1 MPADALAA
9 VHDVLTGKA
18 PATGHLTVA
27 EAHLLASVADREPGD
42 QRAAFA
48 AVESALDLAE
58 ADRLVLPFA
67 MTGSLELLGAMP
79 RQPLPVGIAGQ
90 LSVSVNTVNTHIRNI
105 DAKLQ
110 TQDRSAPCTGP
121 GRGGCCRPGPADGL
135 LMAF

>member
-27 EAHLLASVADREPGD
+27 EAPLLASVADREPGA

-58 ADRLVLPFA
+58 AAAGRARL
-67 MTGSLELLGAMP
+67 TG
-79 RQPLPVGIAGQ
+79 
-90 LSVSVNTVNTHIRNI
+90 
-105 DAKLQ
+105 
-110 TQDRSAPCTGP
+110 C
-121 GRGGCCRPGPADGL
+121 
-135 LMAF
+135 